1 MTIKVSMDKDQRISR
16 IYHCPVFDADLRCL
30 YNGDS
35 SVLKKFNWDWLN
47 VIKMVSK
54 YFKKHLTIIKYI
66 GKHWVIYILGV
77 LQIYKGHLAFKM
89 NYKLKLDSNIMILI
103 I

>member
-1 MTIKVSMDKDQRISR
+1 
-16 IYHCPVFDADLRCL
+16 
-30 YNGDS
+30 
-35 SVLKKFNWDWLN
+35 
-47 VIKMVSK
+47 MVSK